1 MPPDPYER
9 LQAARAAVKALQ
21 DERSTLAVRL
31 AELAR
36 DGDEDDI
43 TATSARLDTLP
54 GELLRA
60 ELKLARADHQ
70 AALAT
75 LRAAEA
81 SLAARVDQGT
91 GGGPA
96 GARDQAATTPSGTRD
111 AATLVP
117 SGTRDQAALVPS
129 GRGPMGSG
137 GKDAPDG
144 SGDGAASAGPGD
156 AEAAAGPGAGEA
168 AAGPG
173 GGEAAPDG
181 SDGGGEGDQHQL
193 DGDAAE
199 AADEAAGGDR
209 RVADE
214 QWVRDC
220 RSAAERAERR
230 ARELQLAVDRAGAA
244 QPVDEAAHRGF
255 AKRVVEAR
263 DTIERA
269 KEAANQAELDLIQA
283 TELARVALEG
293 LAAARA
299 GADWRALEHARQAR
313 TAAAGAIGPA
323 WEASRWAGLRVARAT
338 YELDRLVEERL
349 AGEAQPSG
357 GPNGSMRGLP

>member
-9 LQAARAAVKALQ
+9 LQAARTAVKALQ

-36 DGDEDDI
+36 DGDEDDL

-70 AALAT
+70 AAKAT

-81 SLAARVDQGT
+81 SLAARVGQGT
-91 GGGPA
+91 GGA
-96 GARDQAATTPSGTRD
+96 TDGARD
-111 AATLVP
+111 AATL
-117 SGTRDQAALVPS
+117 GPS
-129 GRGPMGSG
+129 GRRPEGSEG
-137 GKDAPDG
+137 GDAPDG
-144 SGDGAASAGPGD
+144 SGDRAASAGSGG
-156 AEAAAGPGAGEA
+156 AESAAEGGGAAAASE
-168 AAGPG
+168 PG
-173 GGEAAPDG
+173 GEPSDG
-181 SDGGGEGDQHQL
+181 SDGGEGDPSQP
-193 DGDAAE
+193 DGGAVE
-199 AADEAAGGDR
+199 AADGPVGEDR

-220 RSAAERAERR
+220 RSAAERSEWR
-230 ARELQLAVDRAGAA
+230 ARDLQLAVDRARSE
-244 QPVDEAAHRGF
+244 QPADEAAHRGF
-255 AKRVVEAR
+255 AKRVIEAR
-263 DTIERA
+263 DAIQRA
-269 KEAANQAELDLIQA
+269 KEAANQAELDLLQA

-323 WEASRWAGLRVARAT
+323 WEASRWAGLRVARAE

-349 AGEAQPSG
+349 AGAAQPSG

>member
-21 DERSTLAVRL
+21 HERSTLAVRL

-91 GGGPA
+91 GGATAGVRGP
-96 GARDQAATTPSGTRD
+96 AATTPSGTRD
-111 AATLVP
+111 AATL
-117 SGTRDQAALVPS
+117 APS
-129 GRGPMGSG
+129 GRGPKGSG
-137 GKDAPDG
+137 GKDASDG
-144 SGDGAASAGPGD
+144 SADGAASAGSGDAETAAEGGGEALAEPGGEVASAESGRAEPSDGAGAGEGDPGRLDGD
-156 AEAAAGPGAGEA
+156 AEAAEEA
-168 AAGPG
+168 V
-173 GGEAAPDG
+173 
-181 SDGGGEGDQHQL
+181 
-193 DGDAAE
+193 
-199 AADEAAGGDR
+199 GGDR

-230 ARELQLAVDRAGAA
+230 ARELQLAVDRARAE

-263 DTIERA
+263 DAIDRA

-349 AGEAQPSG
+349 AGVA
-357 GPNGSMRGLP
+357 

>member
-60 ELKLARADHQ
+60 ELQLARADRQ
-70 AALAT
+70 AAQAT

-91 GGGPA
+91 GGATA
-96 GARDQAATTPSGTRD
+96 GAHDPAAAAPSASRD
-111 AATLVP
+111 AA
-117 SGTRDQAALVPS
+117 PS
-129 GRGPMGSG
+129 GRGPKESG
-137 GKDAPDG
+137 GRDAPG
-144 SGDGAASAGPGD
+144 GPGDGAASAEPAAGGGGAEAAADRGAEASDGSADGDEGDQDQLNDD
-156 AEAAAGPGAGEA
+156 AEAAEEPV
-168 AAGPG
+168 
-173 GGEAAPDG
+173 
-181 SDGGGEGDQHQL
+181 
-193 DGDAAE
+193 
-199 AADEAAGGDR
+199 GGDR

-214 QWVRDC
+214 QWVRDW

-230 ARELQLAVDRAGAA
+230 ARELQLAVDRARTE

-263 DTIERA
+263 DAIERA

-299 GADWRALEHARQAR
+299 GADWRGLEHARQAR

-323 WEASRWAGLRVARAT
+323 WEASRWAGLRVARAE

-349 AGEAQPSG
+349 AAQPSG

>member
-70 AALAT
+70 AAQAT

-91 GGGPA
+91 A
-96 GARDQAATTPSGTRD
+96 AARDPAATTPSGSRD
-111 AATLVP
+111 AATL
-117 SGTRDQAALVPS
+117 APS
-129 GRGPMGSG
+129 GRGPKGSG

-144 SGDGAASAGPGD
+144 SGDGAASAESAAGGGG
-156 AEAAAGPGAGEA
+156 AEAAADRGAEA
-168 AAGPG
+168 
-173 GGEAAPDG
+173 
-181 SDGGGEGDQHQL
+181 SDGADGDPGDQDQL

-199 AADEAAGGDR
+199 AAEEPVGGDR

-230 ARELQLAVDRAGAA
+230 ARELQLAVDRGRTE

-263 DTIERA
+263 DAIERA
-269 KEAANQAELDLIQA
+269 KEAADQAELDLIQA

-313 TAAAGAIGPA
+313 SAAAGAIGPA
-323 WEASRWAGLRVARAT
+323 WEASRWAGLRVARAE

-349 AGEAQPSG
+349 AA
-357 GPNGSMRGLP
+357 

>member
-9 LQAARAAVKALQ
+9 LQAARTAVKALQ

-31 AELAR
+31 ADLAR
-36 DGDEDDI
+36 GGDEDDI
-43 TATSARLDTLP
+43 MASSVRLDTLP

-60 ELKLARADHQ
+60 ELRLARADHQ
-70 AALAT
+70 AAQAT

-81 SLAARVDQGT
+81 SLAARVDLDDPDPADADGRHPAQRGGRSKGPGRGT
-91 GGGPA
+91 PQEGRGDGAPPSRPGRKGA
-96 GARDQAATTPSGTRD
+96 EGAEGAEEARDDEPPAPATGEDGGESTTAEDGGD
-111 AATLVP
+111 AAT
-117 SGTRDQAALVPS
+117 DE
-129 GRGPMGSG
+129 
-137 GKDAPDG
+137 DG
-144 SGDGAASAGPGD
+144 GDGAEPAASPERPVAVAG
-156 AEAAAGPGAGEA
+156 
-168 AAGPG
+168 
-173 GGEAAPDG
+173 
-181 SDGGGEGDQHQL
+181 S
-193 DGDAAE
+193 
-199 AADEAAGGDR
+199 R

-230 ARELQLAVDRAGAA
+230 ARELQVAVDRARDE
-244 QPVDEAAHRGF
+244 PVDEAAHRGF

-263 DTIERA
+263 DAIERA
-269 KEAANQAELDLIQA
+269 REAGNQAELDLIQA

-293 LAAARA
+293 LVAARA

-313 TAAAGAIGPA
+313 TTAAGAIGPA
-323 WEASRWAGLRVARAT
+323 WEASRWAGLRVARAE

-349 AGEAQPSG
+349 AGAAQLSE

>member
-70 AALAT
+70 AAQAT

-81 SLAARVDQGT
+81 SLAARVDQGS
-91 GGGPA
+91 GGA
-96 GARDQAATTPSGTRD
+96 TDGARDQAAT
-111 AATLVP
+111 
-117 SGTRDQAALVPS
+117 PS
-129 GRGPMGSG
+129 GRGRKGSGRAAASDGSG
-137 GKDAPDG
+137 GAEASDG
-144 SGDGAASAGPGD
+144 AGDGHQD
-156 AEAAAGPGAGEA
+156 EV
-168 AAGPG
+168 
-173 GGEAAPDG
+173 DG
-181 SDGGGEGDQHQL
+181 N
-193 DGDAAE
+193 AAE
-199 AADEAAGGDR
+199 AAGEPVGGDR

-230 ARELQLAVDRAGAA
+230 ARELQLAVDRARAE

-263 DTIERA
+263 DAIERA

-349 AGEAQPSG
+349 AA
-357 GPNGSMRGLP
+357 

>member
-9 LQAARAAVKALQ
+9 LQAARTAVKALQ

-36 DGDEDDI
+36 GGDEDDI
-43 TATSARLDTLP
+43 MAASARLDTLP

-60 ELKLARADHQ
+60 ELRLARADHQ
-70 AALAT
+70 AAQAT

-81 SLAARVDQGT
+81 SLAARVDMDEPDPDPDPGDE
-91 GGGPA
+91 GEA
-96 GARDQAATTPSGTRD
+96 RD
-111 AATLVP
+111 AATAP
-117 SGTRDQAALVPS
+117 RGARPKGS
-129 GRGPMGSG
+129 GRGAPPKGSG
-137 GKDAPDG
+137 AQEGAPEEADDPG
-144 SGDGAASAGPGD
+144 EDVAEAGPD
-156 AEAAAGPGAGEA
+156 KAG
-168 AAGPG
+168 
-173 GGEAAPDG
+173 
-181 SDGGGEGDQHQL
+181 
-193 DGDAAE
+193 GDAAE
-199 AADEAAGGDR
+199 PADQPVAVAGAR

-230 ARELQLAVDRAGAA
+230 ARELQVAVDRARAEPA
-244 QPVDEAAHRGF
+244 DEAAHRGF

-263 DTIERA
+263 DAIERA
-269 KEAANQAELDLIQA
+269 REASNQAELDLIQA

-293 LAAARA
+293 LAAARG
-299 GADWRALEHARQAR
+299 GADWRALEHARRAR

-323 WEASRWAGLRVARAT
+323 WEASRWAGLRVARAE
-338 YELDRLVEERL
+338 YELDRLVEERI
-349 AGEAQPSG
+349 AGAAQPSG

>member
-9 LQAARAAVKALQ
+9 LQAARTAVKALQ

-36 DGDEDDI
+36 GGDEDDI
-43 TATSARLDTLP
+43 MTASVRLDTLP

-60 ELKLARADHQ
+60 ELRLARADHQ
-70 AALAT
+70 AAQAT

-81 SLAARVDQGT
+81 SLAARVDL
-91 GGGPA
+91 
-96 GARDQAATTPSGTRD
+96 DD
-111 AATLVP
+111 
-117 SGTRDQAALVPS
+117 
-129 GRGPMGSG
+129 
-137 GKDAPDG
+137 PD
-144 SGDGAASAGPGD
+144 
-156 AEAAAGPGAGEA
+156 
-168 AAGPG
+168 
-173 GGEAAPDG
+173 PD
-181 SDGGGEGDQHQL
+181 
-193 DGDAAE
+193 
-199 AADEAAGGDR
+199 AAGGGRHPAHRGARPKGSGRAAPPEGSADAQEGAPEDRPGTPEEGGAGADPDQPTADDPDETTTADADPGEGGGTGAEPVAAADRPVAVAR

-230 ARELQLAVDRAGAA
+230 ARELQMAVDRARDE
-244 QPVDEAAHRGF
+244 PVDEAAHRGF

-263 DTIERA
+263 DAIERA
-269 KEAANQAELDLIQA
+269 REASNQVELDLIQA

-299 GADWRALEHARQAR
+299 GSDWRALEHARQAR
-313 TAAAGAIGPA
+313 TTAAGAIGPA
-323 WEASRWAGLRVARAT
+323 WEASRWAGLRVARAE
-338 YELDRLVEERL
+338 YELDRLVEDRL
-349 AGEAQPSG
+349 AGAAQPSG

>member
-9 LQAARAAVKALQ
+9 LQAARTAVKTLQ

-36 DGDEDDI
+36 SGDEDDI
-43 TATSARLDTLP
+43 MAASARLDTLP

-60 ELKLARADHQ
+60 ELRLARADHQ
-70 AALAT
+70 AAQAT

-81 SLAARVDQGT
+81 SLAARVDLDEP
-91 GGGPA
+91 GPDPEDAA
-96 GARDQAATTPSGTRD
+96 GARDPATTLRGARPKGSGRGAQPEGSEEPQRD
-111 AATLVP
+111 AAEDRP
-117 SGTRDQAALVPS
+117 PE
-129 GRGPMGSG
+129 
-137 GKDAPDG
+137 
-144 SGDGAASAGPGD
+144 PGD
-156 AEAAAGPGAGEA
+156 PGEGGAEADPGKAG
-168 AAGPG
+168 
-173 GGEAAPDG
+173 
-181 SDGGGEGDQHQL
+181 
-193 DGDAAE
+193 GDAAEPAE
-199 AADEAAGGDR
+199 AADEPVAVAGAR

-230 ARELQLAVDRAGAA
+230 ARELQVAVDRARAE
-244 QPVDEAAHRGF
+244 PVDEATHRGF

-263 DTIERA
+263 DAIERA
-269 KEAANQAELDLIQA
+269 REASNQAELDLIQA

-313 TAAAGAIGPA
+313 TVAAGAIGPA
-323 WEASRWAGLRVARAT
+323 WEASRWAGLRVARAE

-349 AGEAQPSG
+349 AGAAQPSG